1 MTGPL
6 STIGH
11 KGHVFDELVD
21 ITEWSKLW
29 TCCRDDARQQII
41 EAVCSI
47 MSAYYGNLLPANLA
61 SAGAQ
66 DSFLGQEAK
75 FDANFY
81 SSVGIGSG
89 GQGLGYD
96 SGGGGD
102 PQNPG
107 YPRFPPYDRLDIGL
121 RPINSKPGFT
131 TPQSVAPT
139 YQQSAPG
146 VPSYGLAS
154 SGLPQA
160 GQYTMDDLNNSKYP
174 DSGQSASVQVS
185 SAQANLLSPFN
196 AGGLGGMLNGM
207 HHQQTQNLPI
217 YPWMRPMNGGKL
229 SIYAMFTPVQNQRP
243 IIPC

>member
-1 MTGPL
+1 
-6 STIGH
+6 
-11 KGHVFDELVD
+11 
-21 ITEWSKLW
+21 
-29 TCCRDDARQQII
+29 
-41 EAVCSI
+41 

-61 SAGAQ
+61 NAGAQ
-66 DSFLGQEAK
+66 DSFLSQEGK

-81 SSVGIGSG
+81 GSVGVGIGAG

-96 SGGGGD
+96 SGGGD

-131 TPQSVAPT
+131 TPQSSAPT

-146 VPSYGLAS
+146 LPSYGLAS
-154 SGLPQA
+154 SALPQA
-160 GQYTMDDLNNSKYP
+160 GHGQYTMDDLNSVKYP

-217 YPWMRPMNGGKL
+217 YPWMRPMNGGKC
-229 SIYAMFTPVQNQRP
+229 
-243 IIPC
+243 PCDSCLHVIEQKYNSCQSTEGYLYYNRHCTHPESRAAGS